1 MQAAEAALPEF
12 DLIGQERVATP
23 VRRARDVAIGKA
35 GGDFSLTLF
44 QPFATGDNLT
54 LQRDPGTDL
63 MSTGTAGEVALN
75 LRLREFAERAAN
87 AHLMMPLGPKEDGT
101 GIRIGGDL
109 PPLAALVIGVEM
121 KAQLIHTLEEHGAC
135 RRGTIESDGGEG
147 HGVWFRQLMSER
159 IVQPSLKQHVGIR
172 GSSFLNKTIEIVA
185 HTQVMKSKGRK
196 VDHNKV
202 RKHRQGIAAITSLA
216 FNATNLVMAPLT
228 GILSDL
234 NRVLLSADQIH
245 DRVSAMA
252 AQIESDY
259 AGKVLTVVVLMD
271 GALFFV
277 SDLLRQIDLP
287 IRLVTLGASSYHGGL
302 ESSGQ
307 VKIQW
312 PAGVRFA
319 GEDVLL
325 LDDILDTGLTLS
337 ALRERLLAES
347 PASLR
352 TAVLLDK
359 KRPRNH
365 DCPLDYCGFEIAD
378 EFVVGYGMDYQGRF
392 RNLPCI
398 GILKP

>member
-1 MQAAEAALPEF
+1 
-12 DLIGQERVATP
+12 
-23 VRRARDVAIGKA
+23 
-35 GGDFSLTLF
+35 
-44 QPFATGDNLT
+44 
-54 LQRDPGTDL
+54 
-63 MSTGTAGEVALN
+63 
-75 LRLREFAERAAN
+75 
-87 AHLMMPLGPKEDGT
+87 
-101 GIRIGGDL
+101 
-109 PPLAALVIGVEM
+109 
-121 KAQLIHTLEEHGAC
+121 
-135 RRGTIESDGGEG
+135 
-147 HGVWFRQLMSER
+147 
-159 IVQPSLKQHVGIR
+159 
-172 GSSFLNKTIEIVA
+172 
-185 HTQVMKSKGRK
+185 
-196 VDHNKV
+196 
-202 RKHRQGIAAITSLA
+202 
-216 FNATNLVMAPLT
+216 MAPLT

-234 NRVLLSADQIH
+234 NRVLLTADQIH

-252 AQIESDY
+252 AQIGSDY

-287 IRLVTLGASSYHGGL
+287 IRLVTLGASSYHGGI

-307 VKIQW
+307 VQIQW
-312 PAGVRFA
+312 PAGVHFA

-359 KRPRNH
+359 KRPRSH

-378 EFVVGYGMDYQGRF
+378 EFVVGYGMDYQRRF